1 MSSKAKQMRVRL
13 NRLDLIPV
21 LRDKMNRMVFPGTT
35 TSRLNPDAHLTD
47 STVIDFALVM
57 ADVTLSEHL
66 MLIDKRKFLD
76 GVNADLNRHIKTLA
90 SIQEDERASF
100 VEYIITSQA
109 NVAPAGGM
117 PPAGGRA

>member
-1 MSSKAKQMRVRL
+1 MSTKAKQMRVRL

-35 TSRLNPDAHLTD
+35 TLNPDAHLTD

-76 GVNADLNRHIKTLA
+76 GVNAELNRHIKTLA
-90 SIQEDERASF
+90 NMQEDERASF
-100 VEYIITSQA
+100 VEYIVTSQA
-109 NVAPAGGM
+109 NVAPFGGM